1 MNIVKYLVDH
11 DAIIN
16 IDYGPSPLIEPI
28 KEGHIE
34 IVKYLVEHGTDI
46 NKKKI
51 IMMKNTIIFC
61 LFQWK

>member
-46 NKKKI
+46 NKKK
-51 IMMKNTIIFC
+51 
-61 LFQWK
+61 